1 MVDITEI
8 SAIVAAT
15 GVLVGVVLTVL
26 ELRNIFKQR
35 RSDLV
40 VTLSSQFRSREFVE
54 AFHEALSVEFK
65 DYDDFM
71 NKHGAPWSKNPVPV
85 SVEMVCI
92 FFEQLGVLLKNKLI
106 DAYLVSQL
114 FAVPLAWER
123 LKPIVEGT
131 RKEYGEPRLY
141 EWFEYLYNEMQK
153 RGVDQSKT

>member
-1 MVDITEI
+1 
-8 SAIVAAT
+8 
-15 GVLVGVVLTVL
+15 VLVGVVLTVL

-40 VTLSSQFRSREFVE
+40 VTLSSQFRSKEFVE
-54 AFHEALSVEFK
+54 AIHEALSVEFK

-71 NKHGAPWSKNPVPV
+71 NKYGAPWSKNPVPV

-114 FAVPLAWER
+114 FAVPLAWKR
-123 LKPIVEGT
+123 LKPIIEGT